1 MSLDESQSHE
11 GLELV
16 GERPNNISSLLPI
29 TKSLSQHKLDIKE
42 NEMIEAGHTK
52 PPTVP
57 VPIKHDGDNNTFP
70 NAAKVRPDSGDIVF
84 FNRYILIRLLL
95 TLLTLLMMLLCIL
108 YAIGQI
114 TTLTI
119 PDFICV
125 NKTIE
130 EIRKHSQEYNL
141 PHGTTSGCW
150 TSKGVKANQDLLF
163 QNRAYKSSWIDVK
176 ENPQDIIKCSLFIC
190 TALCLLFCFIYC
202 QVFLFIQDVIRFQKQ
217 RSTDFNAHS
226 LGGPEDNNIS
236 TTSPVDEKDQEDHKP
251 QPRLCNCN
259 CCHNLMNTKIIQ
271 CIKRVPSW
279 YKRQFQEDRPGWII
293 KHFAVESCEIVL
305 QTLALFQYAGVQFHP
320 DKNDNL
326 AEEYQYVLLFGV
338 MIATNAISVGFLWV
352 FYVFWNQ
359 SCHGKSFHFS
369 LLIVDSFFDTF
380 YAIFPLILVW
390 DYTVNAGNAIKVGSF
405 YTQDLVSFLRSFV
418 PITLICVKIL
428 TASLTVVSKSRTIWK
443 NQLQGLQR
451 SDSIDSDHP
460 GMTNAGMGAQTI
472 ELQEKMNVLFDDDLS
487 NVQMF
492 INKASCFRLCVDAGP
507 LLDHS
512 YSHTE
517 VRGLRKGIVSDDHDT
532 SDIQMALSIYDRQQI
547 LRRCFIGCFVG
558 LLYITFGVAS
568 IVFYQSHFGGVV
580 QYCDDY
586 SADDHLEM
594 RVWDYCTYKVYPIIG
609 FDDVNHI
616 PCQCRSFDIAFG
628 AITQNRNV
636 TAPMVTHIFSH
647 WFMLENIRIIGSS
660 DFGSNINLNFSDD
673 MFASSSMRSI
683 AIPNIR
689 IVSMSGSIS
698 NWADKLEFLNLNS
711 TFVADLEYES
721 MIKLNKL
728 KFLDIQR
735 SRVPNIDWICYLRE
749 LRYLDLGECPGLVN
763 RSLPSCIWE
772 APLTKLQVI
781 DIRFVYGSFHE
792 GILGLPSLLSFRA
805 YGADIEYTDF
815 SANTRFKYHSTGT
828 EYDLSQNP
836 ICGMYKEQH
845 LQWWRTD
852 VNQVVEAYNPY
863 IIEFLNETDAC
874 IDYCDYG
881 SRDYHASAA
890 AAVCPAL
897 EYQNGVCNKWC
908 NIPQCGWD
916 GGDCNQLCD
925 FTECEITVGE
935 CMQGCNST
943 HCDYGFEEQCIE
955 QPQSNASVIYNA
967 THCRLYTQCNEKKGS
982 TITEVSESWIGD
994 SICDEYCNNAFCSFD
1009 GGDCEQC
1016 DSSGLCVAIWSLF
1029 IVYANSDGDA
1039 DYVVSP
1045 LEYCGLWPL
1054 VEQYDT
1060 ENKWNCTTS
1069 FPIFDLD
1076 GNQFLNAYEVQL
1088 NVFNKNYPYRVNQV
1102 NCSLCAIDVAT
1113 YYKPW
1118 SWNEINEYTTNT
1130 THYQSGSFY

>member
-1 MSLDESQSHE
+1 MSTLPEFQSE
-11 GLELV
+11 EAIEMV
-16 GERPNNISSLLPI
+16 GEHANNINSLLPI
-29 TKSLSQHKLDIKE
+29 HKTSSQYKVDINE
-42 NEMIEAGHTK
+42 NEMIDEFDLHTK
-52 PPTVP
+52 VPP
-57 VPIKHDGDNNTFP
+57 VPIPVLINHDGGNTTLP
-70 NAAKVRPDSGDIVF
+70 TIARRDVVF

-202 QVFLFIQDVIRFQKQ
+202 QIFLFIQDVIRFQKQ
-217 RSTDFNAHS
+217 RSTDSNAHS

-236 TTSPVDEKDQEDHKP
+236 TTSPVDEKDQEDHKS
-251 QPRLCNCN
+251 QSRLCNCN
-259 CCHNLMNTKIIQ
+259 CCHKLMNAKIIQ

-443 NQLQGLQR
+443 NEGFKR
-451 SDSIDSDHP
+451 SDSIDSDQP
-460 GMTNAGMGAQTI
+460 DMINTAGMGANTI
-472 ELQEKMNVLFDDDLS
+472 ELQEKIKILFDDDVA
-487 NVQMF
+487 NVQLF
-492 INKASCFRLCVDAGP
+492 INKASCCRLCVDDQP

-512 YSHTE
+512 YSHME
-517 VRGLRKGIVSDDHDT
+517 VRELRKELLDAHDT
-532 SDIQMALSIYDRQQI
+532 NDIEMVLSIYDRQQI
-547 LRRCFIGCFVG
+547 LRRCFIASFLG
-558 LLYITFGVAS
+558 LLYITFGIAS
-568 IVFYQSHFGGVV
+568 ILFYQSHFAGVIE
-580 QYCDDY
+580 YCDNY
-586 SADDHLEM
+586 STTSDDHLEM
-594 RVWDYCTYKVYPIIG
+594 QVWDYCTFKVYPIVG
-609 FDDVNHI
+609 LDDVNHI
-616 PCQCRSFDIAFG
+616 PCQCRSFDIASG
-628 AITQNRNV
+628 AITKSRNV
-636 TAPMVTHIFSH
+636 TAQIVTHIFKH

-660 DFGSNINLNFSDD
+660 HLGSSINLNFTDD

-689 IVSMSGSIS
+689 IVDMSPSIS

-711 TFVADLEYES
+711 TFVPNLAYES

-728 KFLDIQR
+728 KFVDIQR
-735 SRVPNIDWICYLRE
+735 SRVDNIDWICHLKE
-749 LRYLDLGECPGLVN
+749 LRYLDMGECAGLVN
-763 RSLPSCIWE
+763 RTLPSCMWE
-772 APLTKLQVI
+772 LPLTQLHVI
-781 DIRFVYGSFHE
+781 DIRFVYGAFDE
-792 GILGLPSLLSFRA
+792 GILGLPRLLSFRA
-805 YGADIEYTDF
+805 YGADIKYTDF
-815 SANTRFKYHSTGT
+815 SANTPFDYHIGT
-828 EYDLSQNP
+828 EYGLSQSVV
-836 ICGMYKEQH
+836 CRMYKEQH
-845 LQWWRTD
+845 LETWRSNFGDNRIVQT
-852 VNQVVEAYNPY
+852 YNPY

-874 IDYCDYG
+874 IDYCNYNGVFDG
-881 SRDYHASAA
+881 SVAGL
-890 AAVCPAL
+890 VCPAL
-897 EYQNGVCNKWC
+897 EYQNGVCNEWC

-925 FTECEITVGE
+925 YDECEITVGE
-935 CMQGCNST
+935 CMLGCNST
-943 HCDYGFEEQCIE
+943 NCDYGFEQQCIANADE
-955 QPQSNASVIYNA
+955 LQWNASAMYNA
-967 THCRLYTQCNEKKGS
+967 THCRLYTECNGKGNS
-982 TITEVSESWIGD
+982 TITWIGD
-994 SICDEYCNNAFCSFD
+994 STCDEYCNNPFCNFD
-1009 GGDCEQC
+1009 DGDCTQC
-1016 DSSGLCVAIWSLF
+1016 DSSSLCVAAWSVF
-1029 IVYANSDGDA
+1029 VVYANSEGDA
-1039 DYVVSP
+1039 DYLISP

-1054 VEQYDT
+1054 IAQYDT
-1060 ENKWNCTTS
+1060 ENQWNCTTS
-1069 FPIFDLD
+1069 FPIIDLD
-1076 GNQFLNAYEVQL
+1076 GNQFLNAYE
-1088 NVFNKNYPYRVNQV
+1088 
-1102 NCSLCAIDVAT
+1102 
-1113 YYKPW
+1113 
-1118 SWNEINEYTTNT
+1118 
-1130 THYQSGSFY
+1130 

>member
-52 PPTVP
+52 LPTVP

-95 TLLTLLMMLLCIL
+95 ALLTPFMMLLCVL

-114 TTLTI
+114 TTLQI
-119 PDFICV
+119 PEFLCT
-125 NKTIE
+125 NRKIE
-130 EIRKHSQEYNL
+130 EIRQHSRDNNL

-150 TSKGVKANQDLLF
+150 TSKGVKPNPDLLF
-163 QNRAYKSSWIDVK
+163 QNRAYDSQWSDL
-176 ENPQDIIKCSLFIC
+176 EESPQDIIKCGLFIC

-202 QVFLFIQDVIRFQKQ
+202 QIFLFIQDVIRFQNNKRLIMKK
-217 RSTDFNAHS
+217 RSTDFDPNS
-226 LGGPEDNNIS
+226 IGGPEDHETRSRSCCCRNQDTI
-236 TTSPVDEKDQEDHKP
+236 DEKEDHKP
-251 QPRLCNCN
+251 SSRSCN
-259 CCHNLMNTKIIQ
+259 CCHKLMNAKIIK
-271 CIKRVPSW
+271 CIKRIPSW
-279 YKRQFQEDRPGWII
+279 YKRTFQDDRPGWII
-293 KHFAVESCEIVL
+293 KHFAIESCEIVL
-305 QTLALFQYAGVQFHP
+305 QTLALFQYAGVQFQSG
-320 DKNDNL
+320 KNDNL
-326 AEEYQYVLLFGV
+326 AEEYQYVLLLGI
-338 MIATNAISVGFLWV
+338 MIGMNAITVGFLWI

-369 LLIVDSFFDTF
+369 LLIADSIFDTF

-828 EYDLSQNP
+828 EYDLSQNH
-836 ICGMYKEQH
+836 ICGLHNLKE
-845 LQWWRTD
+845 WWRTD
-852 VNQVVEAYNPY
+852 VDYNKKVTTYNPH

-874 IDYCDYG
+874 MAMEYCNDG
-881 SRDYHASAA
+881 RKDHHDSMAGL
-890 AAVCPAL
+890 VCPAL
-897 EYQNGVCNKWC
+897 DYQNGVCNKWC
-908 NIPQCGWD
+908 NIAQYGWD
-916 GGDCNQLCD
+916 GGDCHQLCEYN
-925 FTECEITVGE
+925 ECELS
-935 CMQGCNST
+935 GCIST
-943 HCDYGFEEQCIE
+943 SCDYGFESQCIAGDSDMNVNE
-955 QPQSNASVIYNA
+955 SVVYNA
-967 THCRLYTQCNEKKGS
+967 TLCRLYTQCNENGDG
-982 TITEVSESWIGD
+982 TITGESESWIGD
-994 SICDEYCNNAFCSFD
+994 LICDEYCNNPFCSFD
-1009 GGDCEQC
+1009 GGDCDQC
-1016 DSSGLCVAIWSLF
+1016 DSSGFCEAAWSLF
-1029 IVYANSDGDA
+1029 VVYANSEGDA

-1045 LEYCGLWPL
+1045 VEYCGLWPFL
-1054 VEQYDT
+1054 QQYDIGN
-1060 ENKWNCTTS
+1060 ELNCTTS
-1069 FPIFDLD
+1069 FLIFDLD
-1076 GNQFLNAYEVQL
+1076 QNQFLNAYE
-1088 NVFNKNYPYRVNQV
+1088 
-1102 NCSLCAIDVAT
+1102 
-1113 YYKPW
+1113 
-1118 SWNEINEYTTNT
+1118 
-1130 THYQSGSFY
+1130 